1 MALLGVK
8 YIHIFECIYTTSQMN
23 ELQLR
28 ATMWMKF
35 KTFML
40 QDSSKSKKET

>member
-1 MALLGVK
+1 MSLLGVK
-8 YIHIFECIYTTSQMN
+8 CIHIFECSYTTSQMN

-28 ATMWMKF
+28 ATMWIKF

-40 QDSSKSKKET
+40 PDSSKSKKET